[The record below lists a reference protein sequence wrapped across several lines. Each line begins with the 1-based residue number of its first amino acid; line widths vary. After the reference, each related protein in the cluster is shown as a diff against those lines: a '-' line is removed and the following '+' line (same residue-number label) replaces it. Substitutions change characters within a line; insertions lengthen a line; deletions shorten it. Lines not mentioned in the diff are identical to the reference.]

1 MAAVTPQA
9 VAVAAAVAVLIIMV
23 AAAAAAAAPPAAA
36 GFVSAETWRAV
47 RRANRA
53 GAPFVGLVVP
63 NAYEMDPVL
72 RSSSFKP
79 SEDIPSI
86 LDVQGTVSH
95 VYVHGNYPA
104 NCRQLCM

>member
-23 AAAAAAAAPPAAA
+23 AAAAAAAA

>member
-1 MAAVTPQA
+1 V
-9 VAVAAAVAVLIIMV
+9 AVAVLITV
-23 AAAAAAAAPPAAA
+23 AAAAAPAA